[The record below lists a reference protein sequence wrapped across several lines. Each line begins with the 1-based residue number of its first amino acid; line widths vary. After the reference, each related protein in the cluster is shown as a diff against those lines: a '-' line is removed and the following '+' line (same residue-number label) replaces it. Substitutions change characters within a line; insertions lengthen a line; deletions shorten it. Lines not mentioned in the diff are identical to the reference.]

1 MQTEKL
7 AKTMRA
13 WRFESASGR
22 LGLEEV
28 AVPTLR
34 PGAVLVRVHATPVLS
49 YMGDVL
55 AGKLTTYRFPS
66 RPFTPGT
73 NGAGTVESIG
83 PEVYHVRTGQR
94 VVLNPHFVV
103 NERTSNPEQIL
114 IGLHRIGPDSAPV
127 QDTWP
132 DGSFA
137 EYALMPASVVTAVA
151 GNVAPER
158 LATLGKFAVPYGGLI
173 QIGLQAGE
181 TLIVNGATGYFGSAA
196 ALLGLAM
203 GTARVIAAGRDT
215 ATLGRLASVL
225 GPRGVTVALTGDST
239 RDTAQLR
246 EAAGG
251 GADAAID
258 LVGRATDPG
267 STVATLRALR
277 RGGRLAL
284 MGSMTAPLPLA
295 YGEIMINDLTIIG
308 RFMYPPEA
316 LARLAVMATSG
327 TLDLGA
333 VKVKPFQLDQLP
345 AALIHAAGM
354 RGLEATVLTM

>member
-1 MQTEKL
+1 MPTRKSTN
-7 AKTMRA
+7 TMKA

-22 LGLEEV
+22 LVLEEV
-28 AVPTLR
+28 PVPTLR
-34 PGAVLVRVHATPVLS
+34 PGAVFVRMQATPVLS

-55 AGKLTTYRFPS
+55 AGKLTTYRFPP

-73 NGAGTVESIG
+73 NGTGTVESIG
-83 PEVYHVRTGQR
+83 PEIFHVRAGQR

-103 NERTSNPEQIL
+103 NERTPSPEQIL

-137 EYALMPASVVTAVA
+137 EYALMPASVVTPIT
-151 GNVAPER
+151 GDVAPER
-158 LATLGKFAVPYGGLI
+158 LATLGKFAVPYGGLS
-173 QIGLQAGE
+173 QIGFQAGE

-203 GTARVIAAGRDT
+203 GAARVIAAGRDA
-215 ATLGRLASVL
+215 ATLGKLASIL
-225 GPRGVTVALTGDST
+225 GARGITIALSGDSA
-239 RDTAQLR
+239 RDTAELR
-246 EAAGG
+246 EAANG

-295 YGEIMINDLTIIG
+295 YGEIMINDLTIVG
-308 RFMYPPEA
+308 RFMYPPDA
-316 LARLAVMATSG
+316 LARLAVMAASG
-327 TLDLGA
+327 MLDLSA
-333 VKVKPFQLDQLP
+333 VDVTSFPLDQLP
-345 AALIHAAGM
+345 AALTHAAAM

>member
-1 MQTEKL
+1 MPTT
-7 AKTMRA
+7 KTMKA

-22 LGLEEV
+22 LGLDEV
-28 AVPTLR
+28 PVPTLR
-34 PGAVLVRVHATPVLS
+34 PGAVLVRIHAAPVLS

-55 AGKLTTYRFPS
+55 AGKLATYRFPA

-73 NGAGTVESIG
+73 NGGGTVEAIG
-83 PEVYHVRTGQR
+83 PEVYHLRAGQR

-103 NERTSNPEQIL
+103 NERTNNPEQIL

-127 QDTWP
+127 QDNWP

-137 EYALMPASVVTAVA
+137 EYALMPAGVVTPIT
-151 GNVAPER
+151 GDLAPER
-158 LATLGKFAVPYGGLI
+158 LATLGKFAVPYGGLT

-203 GTARVIAAGRDT
+203 GVGRVIAAGRD
-215 ATLGRLASVL
+215 ASTLGKLARIL
-225 GPRGVTVALTGDST
+225 GSRGVTVSLSGDDA
-239 RDTAQLR
+239 RDAAALR

-267 STVATLRALR
+267 STIATLRALR

-295 YGEIMINDLTIIG
+295 YGEIMINDLTIVG
-308 RFMYPPEA
+308 RFMYPADA
-316 LARLAVMATSG
+316 LARLGVMATSG

-333 VKVKPFQLDQLP
+333 VDVQTFPLDQLP
-345 AALIHAAGM
+345 AALTHAAAM
-354 RGLEATVLTM
+354 RGLQATVLTM